1 MSEPKHSE
9 REARP
14 TNGELLKAYNAWR
27 ETQDARLDIEVC
39 TDAHDLLH
47 TGYCGGYLDGLLASR
62 ASKPVGVDVEALC
75 ATAKEYMDVV
85 VRLFELRRDG
95 KPLNER
101 SVMKDDDALT
111 AFNDLNDVGKH
122 LSNLLGVYS
131 PAARKVLGSAA
142 DTVSAPIRHTLRMDG
157 HQVQADIDA
166 LASLA
171 HPAPQDVIVKGKCYD
186 CGSDPDALCLAC
198 RSISTK
204 PVEVG
209 KLVEYLCCN
218 TNLFSNDIEEAAQA
232 ILARYH
238 VVEPQQ
244 ATGGGDE

>member
-9 REARP
+9 REAFELQYASGDYASDAISLARRQD
-14 TNGELLKAYNAWR
+14 GEYEQAL
-27 ETQDARLDIEVC
+27 ARLCFKWFCKGRKAKPFDFVSALREAKTIVQSNALFKKFIDGTPLHNDIAVWMAEF
-39 TDAHDLLH
+39 A
-47 TGYCGGYLDGLLASR
+47 GQYSGQASR
-62 ASKPVGVDVEALC
+62 ASKPEGVDETVEMVKF
-75 ATAKEYMDVV
+75 AKWCVDNGY
-85 VRLFELRRDG
+85 
-95 KPLNER
+95 
-101 SVMKDDDALT
+101 DDDHQHAD
-111 AFNDLNDVGKH
+111 AIRVDMYKVW
-122 LSNLLGVYS
+122 LG
-131 PAARKVLGSAA
+131 R
-142 DTVSAPIRHTLRMDG
+142 
-157 HQVQADIDA
+157 
-166 LASLA
+166 ASLA
-171 HPAPQDVIVKGKCYD
+171 YPAPQDVIVKGKCYD